1 MVSDF
6 GDDMVDRIQRLA
18 KREGTSP
25 NQTVLRVGRKKSGRK
40 TTSEGAGTVGPSL
53 DHLIGTWSQA
63 EADELDS
70 SLQEFEKV
78 DAPGSKYL

>member
-1 MVSDF
+1 MVSGF
-6 GDDMVDRIQRLA
+6 GDDVTDRIQRLA

-25 NQTVLRVGRKKSGRK
+25 NQTALRLRRKKPGRKA
-40 TTSEGAGTVGPSL
+40 TSEGAGTVGPSL
-53 DHLIGTWSQA
+53 DHLIGIWSQA

-70 SLQEFEKV
+70 ALQEFEKV